1 MKKLFRDQIKKI
13 IAAEH
18 HDPFSVLGMHEAEV
32 QDKKGLVVRAFL
44 PEAER
49 AFVVAGGKAAEETP
63 MSKIHASG
71 LFECQFKNRSTFFSY
86 KIKTIARS
94 GQTRIFPDPYCLPPV
109 LSDYDLYLFA
119 EGNHDTIYEKLGA
132 HCIVHAGV
140 AGVLFAVWAPNAL
153 RVSVVGNFNNW
164 DGRRHPMRV
173 RGSFGI
179 WELFIPEMTE
189 GELYKYEIKARDG
202 SLIIKADPYGFYS
215 ETRPKTSSIV
225 YALDTHA
232 WKDGQWIARRDAS
245 DPLKQPV
252 SVYEVHLGSW
262 MRVPEEDNRFLTYRE
277 LAPKLIAY
285 VEEMG
290 YTHIEFMPV
299 LAHPYDASWGYQVTG
314 YFSPTPRFGPPEDLM
329 YLIDRCHQHGIG
341 VILDWVPAHFPKDA
355 HALAQFDGTCLYEHA
370 DTRKG
375 EHREWGTLV
384 FNYGRNE
391 VSNFLISSALFWLD
405 KYHFDGL
412 RVDAVASMLYLDYS
426 REPGEWVPNQFGG
439 NENLEAIAFLKK
451 LNEIV
456 YRYFPGTL
464 MIAEESTAWP
474 GVSRP
479 TYLGGLGF
487 GLKWNMG
494 WMHDT
499 LEYFSKDP
507 VHRKYHHQNLTFS
520 LLYAFYENF
529 ILPFSHDEVVHGKGS
544 LIGKMPGD
552 EWQKFAGLRLLF
564 GYMFCHPGKKHLF
577 MGNDFGQ
584 WSEWDHNASLE
595 WHLLAYPPHR
605 SLLNFVR
612 DLNRI
617 YQAEPALYEIDFH
630 CSGFEWIDF
639 HDADAGIISFIR
651 KANDPRD
658 FVVVVCNFTPVLRQG
673 YCVGVPQPGFYRE
686 LLNSDS
692 AHYWG
697 GNWGNSGG
705 VQAESVPWSGR
716 PCSFTIAL
724 PPLSILI
731 FKPEHEPA

>member
-1 MKKLFRDQIKKI
+1 MKKVHPDYIKKI

-18 HDPFSVLGMHEAEV
+18 HDPFSVLGMHEAESGG
-32 QDKKGLVVRAFL
+32 KRALVVRAFL
-44 PEAER
+44 PEADK
-49 AFVVAGGKAAEETP
+49 AFVVAGGQPPEEIP
-63 MSKIHASG
+63 MSKIHDSG
-71 LFECQFKNRSTFFSY
+71 LFECLIKNKSTFFPY
-86 KIKTIARS
+86 TIRTIASS
-94 GQTRIFPDPYCLPPV
+94 GSTKILHDPYCLPPV
-109 LSDYDLYLFA
+109 LSDYDLHLFA
-119 EGNHDTIYEKLGA
+119 EGNHHKIYEKLGA
-132 HCIVHAGV
+132 HAMVHAGV

-153 RVSVVGNFNNW
+153 RVSVVGNFNDW
-164 DGRRHPMRV
+164 DGRCHTMRV

-179 WELFIPEMTE
+179 WELFVPELAE
-189 GELYKYEIKARDG
+189 GEFYKYEIKARDG
-202 SLIIKADPYGFYS
+202 SLITKADPYAFYS
-215 ETRPKTSSIV
+215 ETRPKTASIV
-225 YALDTHA
+225 YAVDTHS
-232 WKDGQWIARRDAS
+232 WKDGKWIARRDRS
-245 DPLKQPV
+245 DPLKQPI

-355 HALAQFDGTCLYEHA
+355 HALAQFDGSFLYEHA

-391 VSNFLISSALFWLD
+391 VRNFLISSALFWLD
-405 KYHFDGL
+405 TYHFDGL

-464 MIAEESTAWP
+464 MIAEESTAWQ

-479 TYLGGLGF
+479 TWLGGLGF

-499 LEYFSKDP
+499 LEYFSKEP
-507 VHRKYHHQNLTFS
+507 VHRKYHHHNLTFS

-544 LIGKMPGD
+544 LLGKMPGD
-552 EWQKFAGLRLLF
+552 VWQKFANQRLLF

-577 MGNDFGQ
+577 MGNDIGQ
-584 WSEWDHNASLE
+584 WSEWDHNASLD
-595 WHLLAYPPHR
+595 WHLLAYAPHR
-605 SLLNFVR
+605 SLQRFVR
-612 DLNRI
+612 DLNHLYR
-617 YQAEPALYEIDFH
+617 AEPALYEIDFQH
-630 CSGFEWIDF
+630 SGFEWIDF

-651 KANDPRD
+651 KAHDPWD
-658 FVVVVCNFTPVLRQG
+658 FVVVACNFTPVPRLDYRI
-673 YCVGVPQPGFYRE
+673 GVPLPAFYRE

-692 AHYWG
+692 AHYG
-697 GNWGNSGG
+697 GSNRGNSGG
-705 VQAESVPWSGR
+705 AQADAIPWSGK
-716 PCSFTIAL
+716 PCSITVVL

-731 FKPEHEPA
+731 FKPEF